1 MQTINEDIKNGTF
14 RRVYLLYG
22 DEDYLK
28 LQYKNKLLRALV
40 TEGDTMNFSRFEG
53 KEAQV
58 PALIDLAET
67 MPFFAEHRVILV
79 EDSGFFKNAAP
90 QLAEYLP
97 DMPETTC
104 MIFIEKEVDKRSK
117 TYKSLKDIG
126 RMVEFKTPDEKMLT
140 RWVLTVLQKNGK
152 KLTQPTMQLFLEKAG
167 NSMGNIDR
175 ELEKL
180 ICYVGDREIIQ
191 MDDVEEICTGQTENR
206 IFDMIHMMAEKRQKE
221 ALELYYDLLALK
233 EPPMRILF
241 LLVRQFNILLQVKT
255 MVAAGMEQNQIAD
268 RAGLRSFTIR
278 RYRLRGRAFFRT
290 EAERSAAG
298 LCPGGRGCEDRTAG
312 RPAERGA
319 DPCKIQCVK

>member
-1 MQTINEDIKNGTF
+1 
-14 RRVYLLYG
+14 
-22 DEDYLK
+22 
-28 LQYKNKLLRALV
+28 
-40 TEGDTMNFSRFEG
+40 
-53 KEAQV
+53 
-58 PALIDLAET
+58 
-67 MPFFAEHRVILV
+67 
-79 EDSGFFKNAAP
+79 
-90 QLAEYLP
+90 
-97 DMPETTC
+97 

-278 RYRLRGRAFFRT
+278 RYRSEAGHFSVQKLKEALRDCARAEEDVKTGRLDDRLSV
-290 EAERSAAG
+290 ELILVKYSA
-298 LCPGGRGCEDRTAG
+298 
-312 RPAERGA
+312 
-319 DPCKIQCVK
+319 

>member
-58 PALIDLAET
+58 PALIDLSET

-278 RYRLRGRAFFRT
+278 RYRSEAGHFSVQKLKEALRDCARAEEDVKTGRLDDRLSV
-290 EAERSAAG
+290 ELILVKYSA
-298 LCPGGRGCEDRTAG
+298 
-312 RPAERGA
+312 
-319 DPCKIQCVK
+319 

>member
-278 RYRLRGRAFFRT
+278 RYRSEAGHFSVQKLKEALRDCARAEEDVKTGRRDDRLSV
-290 EAERSAAG
+290 ELILVKYSA
-298 LCPGGRGCEDRTAG
+298 
-312 RPAERGA
+312 
-319 DPCKIQCVK
+319 

>member
-255 MVAAGMEQNQIAD
+255 MGAAGMEQNQIAD

-278 RYRLRGRAFFRT
+278 RYRSEAGHFSVQKLKEALRDCARAEEDVKTGRLDDRLSV
-290 EAERSAAG
+290 ELILVKYSA
-298 LCPGGRGCEDRTAG
+298 
-312 RPAERGA
+312 
-319 DPCKIQCVK
+319 

>member
-191 MDDVEEICTGQTENR
+191 MDDVEEICTSQTENR

-278 RYRLRGRAFFRT
+278 RYRSEAGHFSVQKLKEALRDCARAEEDVKTGRLDDRLSV
-290 EAERSAAG
+290 ELILVKYSA
-298 LCPGGRGCEDRTAG
+298 
-312 RPAERGA
+312 
-319 DPCKIQCVK
+319 

>member
-28 LQYKNKLLRALV
+28 LQYKNNLLRALV

-278 RYRLRGRAFFRT
+278 RYRSEAGHFSVQKLKEALRDCARAEEDVKTGRLDDRLSV
-290 EAERSAAG
+290 ELILVKYSA
-298 LCPGGRGCEDRTAG
+298 
-312 RPAERGA
+312 
-319 DPCKIQCVK
+319 

>member
-278 RYRLRGRAFFRT
+278 RYRSEAGHFSVQKLKEALRDCARAEKDVKTGRLDDRLSV
-290 EAERSAAG
+290 ELILVKYSA
-298 LCPGGRGCEDRTAG
+298 
-312 RPAERGA
+312 
-319 DPCKIQCVK
+319 

>member
-191 MDDVEEICTGQTENR
+191 MDDVEEICTGQTEKR
-206 IFDMIHMMAEKRQKE
+206 IFDLIHMMAEKRQKE

-278 RYRLRGRAFFRT
+278 RYRSEAGHFSVQKLKEALRDCARAEEDVKTGRLDDRLSV
-290 EAERSAAG
+290 ELILVKYSA
-298 LCPGGRGCEDRTAG
+298 
-312 RPAERGA
+312 
-319 DPCKIQCVK
+319 

>member
-28 LQYKNKLLRALV
+28 LQYKNKMLRALV

-278 RYRLRGRAFFRT
+278 RYRSEAGHFSVQKLKEALRDCARAEEDVKTGRLDDRLSV
-290 EAERSAAG
+290 ELILVKYSA
-298 LCPGGRGCEDRTAG
+298 
-312 RPAERGA
+312 
-319 DPCKIQCVK
+319 

>member
-278 RYRLRGRAFFRT
+278 RYRSEAGHFSVQKLKEALRDCARA
-290 EAERSAAG
+290 E
-298 LCPGGRGCEDRTAG
+298 EDVKTG
-312 RPAERGA
+312 
-319 DPCKIQCVK
+319 KITDTLSVELLIMKYSK

>member
-233 EPPMRILF
+233 EPPMRILL

-278 RYRLRGRAFFRT
+278 RYRSEAGHFSVQKLKEALRDCARAEEDVKTGRLDDRLSV
-290 EAERSAAG
+290 ELILVKYSA
-298 LCPGGRGCEDRTAG
+298 
-312 RPAERGA
+312 
-319 DPCKIQCVK
+319 

>member
-67 MPFFAEHRVILV
+67 MPFFAEYRVILV

-104 MIFIEKEVDKRSK
+104 MIFIEKEVDKRCK

-278 RYRLRGRAFFRT
+278 RYRSEAGHFSVQKLKEALRDCARAEEDVKTGRLDDRLSV
-290 EAERSAAG
+290 ELILVKYSA
-298 LCPGGRGCEDRTAG
+298 
-312 RPAERGA
+312 
-319 DPCKIQCVK
+319 

>member
-28 LQYKNKLLRALV
+28 LQYKNKLLQALV

-278 RYRLRGRAFFRT
+278 RYRSEAGHFSVQKLKEALRDCARADEDVKTGRLDDRLSV
-290 EAERSAAG
+290 ELILVKYSA
-298 LCPGGRGCEDRTAG
+298 
-312 RPAERGA
+312 
-319 DPCKIQCVK
+319 

>member
-104 MIFIEKEVDKRSK
+104 MIFIEIEVDKRSK

-278 RYRLRGRAFFRT
+278 RYRSEAGHFSVQKLKEALRDCARAEEDVKTGRLDDRLSV
-290 EAERSAAG
+290 ELILVKYSA
-298 LCPGGRGCEDRTAG
+298 
-312 RPAERGA
+312 
-319 DPCKIQCVK
+319 

>member
-268 RAGLRSFTIR
+268 RAGLRSFTLR
-278 RYRLRGRAFFRT
+278 RYRSEAGHFSVQKLKEALRDCARAEEDVKTGRLDDRLSV
-290 EAERSAAG
+290 ELILVKYSA
-298 LCPGGRGCEDRTAG
+298 
-312 RPAERGA
+312 
-319 DPCKIQCVK
+319 

>member
-278 RYRLRGRAFFRT
+278 RNRSEAGHFSVQKLKEALRDCARAEEDVKTGRLDDRLSV
-290 EAERSAAG
+290 ELILVKYSA
-298 LCPGGRGCEDRTAG
+298 
-312 RPAERGA
+312 
-319 DPCKIQCVK
+319 

>member
-1 MQTINEDIKNGTF
+1 MQTINEDIRNGTF

-90 QLAEYLP
+90 QLAEYFP
-97 DMPETTC
+97 GMPESTC
-104 MIFIEKEVDKRSK
+104 MIFVEKEVDKRSK
-117 TYKSLKDIG
+117 TYKALKDIG

-278 RYRLRGRAFFRT
+278 RYRSEAGHFTVQKLKEALRDCARAEEDVKTGRLDDRLSV
-290 EAERSAAG
+290 ELILVKYSA
-298 LCPGGRGCEDRTAG
+298 
-312 RPAERGA
+312 
-319 DPCKIQCVK
+319 

>member
-58 PALIDLAET
+58 PTLIDLAET

-278 RYRLRGRAFFRT
+278 RYRSEAGHFSVQKLKEALRDCARAEEDVKTGRLDDRLSV
-290 EAERSAAG
+290 ELILVKYSA
-298 LCPGGRGCEDRTAG
+298 
-312 RPAERGA
+312 
-319 DPCKIQCVK
+319 

>member
-14 RRVYLLYG
+14 CRVYLLYG

-278 RYRLRGRAFFRT
+278 RYRSEAGHFSVQKLKEALRDCARAEEDVKTGRLDDRLSV
-290 EAERSAAG
+290 ELILVKYSA
-298 LCPGGRGCEDRTAG
+298 
-312 RPAERGA
+312 
-319 DPCKIQCVK
+319 

>member
-255 MVAAGMEQNQIAD
+255 MVAAGVEQNQIAD

-278 RYRLRGRAFFRT
+278 RYRSEAGHFSVQKLKEALRDCARAEEDVKTGRLDDRLSV
-290 EAERSAAG
+290 ELILVKYSA
-298 LCPGGRGCEDRTAG
+298 
-312 RPAERGA
+312 
-319 DPCKIQCVK
+319 

>member
-233 EPPMRILF
+233 EPPMRSLV

-278 RYRLRGRAFFRT
+278 RYRSEAGHFSVQKLKEALRDCARAEEDVKTGRLDDRLSV
-290 EAERSAAG
+290 ELILVKYSA
-298 LCPGGRGCEDRTAG
+298 
-312 RPAERGA
+312 
-319 DPCKIQCVK
+319 

>member
-58 PALIDLAET
+58 TALIDLAET

-278 RYRLRGRAFFRT
+278 RYRSEAGHFSVQKLKEALRDCARAEEDVKTGRLDDRLSV
-290 EAERSAAG
+290 ELILVKYSA
-298 LCPGGRGCEDRTAG
+298 
-312 RPAERGA
+312 
-319 DPCKIQCVK
+319 

>member
-268 RAGLRSFTIR
+268 RAGIRSFTIR
-278 RYRLRGRAFFRT
+278 RYRSEAGHFSVQKLKEALRDCARAEEDVKTGRLDDRLSV
-290 EAERSAAG
+290 ELILVKYSA
-298 LCPGGRGCEDRTAG
+298 
-312 RPAERGA
+312 
-319 DPCKIQCVK
+319 

>member
-28 LQYKNKLLRALV
+28 LQYKNKLRRALV

-221 ALELYYDLLALK
+221 ALGLYYDLLALK

-278 RYRLRGRAFFRT
+278 RYRSEAGHFSVQKLKEALRDCARAEEDVKTGRLDDRLSV
-290 EAERSAAG
+290 ELILVKYSA
-298 LCPGGRGCEDRTAG
+298 
-312 RPAERGA
+312 
-319 DPCKIQCVK
+319 

>member
-241 LLVRQFNILLQVKT
+241 LIARQFNQLLQIKELTAAGKDKGAMASALKVPPFAVGKLTAQARAFTRDQILSWVTLCVETEEAVKT
-255 MVAAGMEQNQIAD
+255 GRLSDRLAVELLIA
-268 RAGLRSFTIR
+268 R
-278 RYRLRGRAFFRT
+278 RT
-290 EAERSAAG
+290 
-298 LCPGGRGCEDRTAG
+298 
-312 RPAERGA
+312 
-319 DPCKIQCVK
+319 

>member
-1 MQTINEDIKNGTF
+1 MQTINEDIKNGTC

-22 DEDYLK
+22 DEDSLT

-255 MVAAGMEQNQIAD
+255 IVAAGMEQNQIAD

-278 RYRLRGRAFFRT
+278 RYRSEAGHFSVQKLKEALRDCARAEEDVKTGRLDDRLSV
-290 EAERSAAG
+290 ELILVKYSA
-298 LCPGGRGCEDRTAG
+298 
-312 RPAERGA
+312 
-319 DPCKIQCVK
+319 

>member
-167 NSMGNIDR
+167 NSMGNVDR

-278 RYRLRGRAFFRT
+278 RYRSEAGHFSVQKLKEALRDCARAEEDVKTGRLDDRLSV
-290 EAERSAAG
+290 ELILVKYSA
-298 LCPGGRGCEDRTAG
+298 
-312 RPAERGA
+312 
-319 DPCKIQCVK
+319 

>member
-221 ALELYYDLLALK
+221 ALKLYYDLLALK

-278 RYRLRGRAFFRT
+278 RYRSEAGHFSVQKLKEALRDCARAEEDVKTGRLDDRLSV
-290 EAERSAAG
+290 ELILVKYSA
-298 LCPGGRGCEDRTAG
+298 
-312 RPAERGA
+312 
-319 DPCKIQCVK
+319 

>member
-97 DMPETTC
+97 DYFDMLLLASTSELESAPHDIVTLTYPIRPNDLVSTVEMMLTQLDRRL
-104 MIFIEKEVDKRSK
+104 KKR
-117 TYKSLKDIG
+117 KSQPKKRTEQEQNYINNAKWLLMERNHMTEQEAFRYIQKSSMDSG
-126 RMVEFKTPDEKMLT
+126 TNMVET
-140 RWVLTVLQKNGK
+140 
-152 KLTQPTMQLFLEKAG
+152 A
-167 NSMGNIDR
+167 
-175 ELEKL
+175 
-180 ICYVGDREIIQ
+180 Q
-191 MDDVEEICTGQTENR
+191 M
-206 IFDMIHMMAEKRQKE
+206 
-221 ALELYYDLLALK
+221 
-233 EPPMRILF
+233 
-241 LLVRQFNILLQVKT
+241 ILLLIYD
-255 MVAAGMEQNQIAD
+255 G
-268 RAGLRSFTIR
+268 
-278 RYRLRGRAFFRT
+278 
-290 EAERSAAG
+290 
-298 LCPGGRGCEDRTAG
+298 
-312 RPAERGA
+312 
-319 DPCKIQCVK
+319 

>member
-206 IFDMIHMMAEKRQKE
+206 IFDMIHMIAEKRQKE

-278 RYRLRGRAFFRT
+278 RYRSEAGHFSVQKLKEALRDCARAEEDVKTGRLDDRLSV
-290 EAERSAAG
+290 ELILVKYSA
-298 LCPGGRGCEDRTAG
+298 
-312 RPAERGA
+312 
-319 DPCKIQCVK
+319 

>member
-152 KLTQPTMQLFLEKAG
+152 KLTQPTMRLFLEKAG

-278 RYRLRGRAFFRT
+278 RYRSEAGHFSVQKLKEALRDCARAEEDVKTGRLDDRLSV
-290 EAERSAAG
+290 ELILVKYSA
-298 LCPGGRGCEDRTAG
+298 
-312 RPAERGA
+312 
-319 DPCKIQCVK
+319 

>member
-241 LLVRQFNILLQVKT
+241 LLVRQFNILMQVKT

-278 RYRLRGRAFFRT
+278 RYRSEAGHFSVQKLKEALRDCARAEEDVKTGRLDDRLSV
-290 EAERSAAG
+290 ELILVKYSA
-298 LCPGGRGCEDRTAG
+298 
-312 RPAERGA
+312 
-319 DPCKIQCVK
+319 

>member
-79 EDSGFFKNAAP
+79 EDSGFFKNAAA

-278 RYRLRGRAFFRT
+278 RYRSEAGHFSVQKLKEALRDCARAEEDVKTGRLDDRLSV
-290 EAERSAAG
+290 ELILVKYSA
-298 LCPGGRGCEDRTAG
+298 
-312 RPAERGA
+312 
-319 DPCKIQCVK
+319 

>member
-278 RYRLRGRAFFRT
+278 RYRSEAGHFSVQKLKEALWDCARAEEDVKTGRLDDRLSV
-290 EAERSAAG
+290 ELILVKYSA
-298 LCPGGRGCEDRTAG
+298 
-312 RPAERGA
+312 
-319 DPCKIQCVK
+319 

>member
-28 LQYKNKLLRALV
+28 LQYKNKLLQALV

-278 RYRLRGRAFFRT
+278 RYRSEAGHFSVQKLKEALRDCARAEEDVKTGRLDDRLSV
-290 EAERSAAG
+290 ELILVKYSA
-298 LCPGGRGCEDRTAG
+298 
-312 RPAERGA
+312 
-319 DPCKIQCVK
+319 